1 MTIYCNH
8 SFISDTTLWGSTW
21 LQTIKLKY
29 NQNKL
34 LTLFNTHSTTTMA
47 SDIYDALPMQ
57 DLYFITI
64 CCITQWQSNQQF

>member
-1 MTIYCNH
+1 
-8 SFISDTTLWGSTW
+8 
-21 LQTIKLKY
+21 
-29 NQNKL
+29 
-34 LTLFNTHSTTTMA
+34 MA